1 MIAPFASN
9 EFIFET
15 SRNCAMY
22 SVLNAQKLCCP
33 HNYSP
38 VLQVVKIQHY
48 CCLSFEVNMYK
59 NTSLSC
65 L

>member
-1 MIAPFASN
+1 MAPIASN

-15 SRNCAMY
+15 SGNCARY
-22 SVLNAQKLCCP
+22 SVLKAQKLCCP
-33 HNYSP
+33 HNYSL

-48 CCLSFEVNMYK
+48 RFLSFEVNMYK
-59 NTSLSC
+59 DISLSC